1 MFLVI
6 SSYVKKD
13 IWAIETYKRHQIL
26 LVYITPKLRERKL
39 TFLIGSFIS
48 ITFDDD
54 KINKSEEKKTFII
67 SNKIVI

>member
-6 SSYVKKD
+6 SSYVKSY
-13 IWAIETYKRHQIL
+13 AIETYIRHQIL

-54 KINKSEEKKTFII
+54 KINKNEEKKKKFII